1 MSIRFH
7 RGVSSSQLTPAP
19 LHGLPSLKSFSG
31 LCPLCLICIVTGVL
45 TVPRGPYE
53 KNEKHV
59 PLLLPLTHGSAP
71 HSMLNIAEVLA
82 SARQPW
88 APDGG
93 SGSASGTL
101 GTVAHLMP
109 LSSLG
114 PCPCPCPLSW
124 CQAPDLQ
131 ADQCWGLKLFMDKGA
146 WG

>member
-1 MSIRFH
+1 M
-7 RGVSSSQLTPAP
+7 
-19 LHGLPSLKSFSG
+19 
-31 LCPLCLICIVTGVL
+31 TGVL

-101 GTVAHLMP
+101 GTLAHLIP
-109 LSSLG
+109 LPCLGSL
-114 PCPCPCPLSW
+114 PQPL
-124 CQAPDLQ
+124 PP
-131 ADQCWGLKLFMDKGA
+131 
-146 WG
+146 